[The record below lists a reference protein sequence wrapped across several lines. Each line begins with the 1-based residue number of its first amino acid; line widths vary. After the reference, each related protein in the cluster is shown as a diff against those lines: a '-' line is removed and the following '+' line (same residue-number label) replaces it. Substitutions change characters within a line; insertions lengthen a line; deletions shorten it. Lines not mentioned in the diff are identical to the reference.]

1 MKIGSSILGIQQII
15 EDSRTQKKHFKVVS
29 KKKLI
34 QPTSEHFEK
43 LFHTQPQYIF
53 LSPGRINII
62 GEHVDYNDGF
72 VMPAAINKYICFAI
86 SKNQNSE
93 CNLIAMDLNETY
105 KFNLKD
111 ELEPVDTMWANYILG
126 VLSQLKNTHGLAQGF
141 NIVFSSTIPMGAG
154 LSSSA
159 ALECGI
165 GYAMNTLF
173 DLGLTKE
180 KIALIGQ
187 KSEHTFVG
195 VKCGIMDQFA
205 SVFGKKNKVIKLDCN
220 SLEYEYYKADFKK
233 YSLLLLDSNVKH
245 THLTSGYN
253 VRRQEV
259 EQGLRIIKEHFPMVK
274 TFRDCDEIMV
284 LKLKDQLGET
294 IFKRCHFVVREIQRV
309 QDAAAALSE
318 SDFKKLGELMSETH
332 QGLSK
337 EYEVSCKEIDFL
349 VDAVQHEKTVLG
361 SRMMGGGFGGCSIN
375 LVEKGT
381 EEALI
386 KTISG
391 RYADTFGIELKA
403 YKVKI
408 SKGTTQYKNNIL

>member
-1 MKIGSSILGIQQII
+1 M
-15 EDSRTQKKHFKVVS
+15 

-34 QPTSEHFEK
+34 QHTSEHFEK

-72 VMPAAINKYICFAI
+72 VMPAAI
-86 SKNQNSE
+86 KNDDSS
-93 CNLIAMDLNETY
+93 CALIAKDLNEAY
-105 KFNLKD
+105 KFDLNEELKPID
-111 ELEPVDTMWANYILG
+111 KMWANYILG
-126 VLSQLKNTHGLAQGF
+126 VLEQLKSKGLTKGF

-180 KIALIGQ
+180 EIALIGQ

-195 VKCGIMDQFA
+195 VNCGIMDQFA

-220 SLEYEYYKADFKK
+220 TLEHEYYAADFKK

-259 EQGLRIIKEHFPMVK
+259 EQGLRVIKQHFPEVK
-274 TFRDCDEIMV
+274 TFRNCTESMV
-284 LKLKDQLGET
+284 LELKEKLGET
-294 IFKRCHFVVREIQRV
+294 IFKRCHFVVKEILRV
-309 QDAAAALSE
+309 QDASKALTE
-318 SDFKKLGELMSETH
+318 SDFKKLGQLMLETH

-337 EYEVSCKEIDFL
+337 EYEVSCDEIDFL

-375 LVEKGT
+375 LVEKGS
-381 EEALI
+381 EEKLI
-386 KTISG
+386 ETISE
-391 RYADTFGIELKA
+391 RYADAFGIELKA

-408 SKGTTQYKNNIL
+408 SKGTTLYKDNHAAIQ

>member
-1 MKIGSSILGIQQII
+1 M
-15 EDSRTQKKHFKVVS
+15 

-34 QPTSEHFEK
+34 QQTSEHFEK
-43 LFHTQPQYIF
+43 TFQKSPEYIF

-72 VMPAAINKYICFAI
+72 VLPAAINKYICFAI
-86 SKNQNSE
+86 SKNENTVIT
-93 CNLIAMDLNETY
+93 LVAKDLNETY
-105 KFNLKD
+105 TLDWN
-111 ELEPVDTMWANYILG
+111 DTIQPIDKMWVNYILG
-126 VLSQLKNTHGLAQGF
+126 VLQQLKEKGFSMMQGF
-141 NIVFSSTIPMGAG
+141 HLVFSSTIPMGAG

-180 KIALIGQ
+180 DIAKIGQ

-195 VKCGIMDQFA
+195 VNCGIMDQFA
-205 SVFGKKNKVIKLDCN
+205 SVFGKKNQVIKLDCTT
-220 SLEYEYYKADFKK
+220 LEHEFHKANFKN

-259 EQGLRIIKEHFPMVK
+259 EQGLALIKKQFPEVAS
-274 TFRDCDEIMV
+274 FRNCTESQV
-284 LKLKDQLGET
+284 LELKEQLGET
-294 IFKRCHFVVREIQRV
+294 IYKRCHFVVKEIQRV
-309 QDAAAALSE
+309 QEAVDALE
-318 SDFKKLGELMSETH
+318 QSDFKVLGKLMSETH
-332 QGLSK
+332 YGLSQ
-337 EYEVSCKEIDFL
+337 EYEVSCDELDFL
-349 VDAVQHEKTVLG
+349 VDAVQNEKAVLG
-361 SRMMGGGFGGCSIN
+361 ARMMGGGFGGCSIN

-381 EEALI
+381 ENELI
-386 KTISG
+386 TRISEQY
-391 RYADTFGIELKA
+391 RAAFGIELKA

-408 SKGTTQYKNNIL
+408 SKGTTLYKK

>member
-1 MKIGSSILGIQQII
+1 M
-15 EDSRTQKKHFKVVS
+15 

-34 QPTSEHFEK
+34 QHTTEHFEK
-43 LFHTQPQYIF
+43 IFQKAPEHIF

-86 SKNQNSE
+86 SKNTDTNVT
-93 CNLIAMDLNETY
+93 LIAQDLNETY
-105 KFNLKD
+105 KFDLKD
-111 ELEPVDTMWANYILG
+111 ELKPLDKMWVNYILG
-126 VLSQLKNTHGLAQGF
+126 VLHQLKSKGLTNGF

-165 GYAMNTLF
+165 GYAMNKLF
-173 DLGLTKE
+173 NLSLTKE
-180 KIALIGQ
+180 QIALIGQ

-195 VKCGIMDQFA
+195 VNCGIMDQFA
-205 SVFGKKNKVIKLDCN
+205 SVFGKKNSVIKLDCN
-220 SLEYEYYKADFKK
+220 TLAYEYYKADFKK

-259 EQGLRIIKEHFPMVK
+259 EEGLAIIKEHFPQVK
-274 TFRDCDEIMV
+274 TFRDCSEVMILG
-284 LKLKDQLGET
+284 LKEELGET
-294 IFKRCHFVVREIQRV
+294 IFKRCHFVVKEIKRV
-309 QDAAAALSE
+309 LDAAKALND
-318 SDFKKLGELMSETH
+318 SDFKRLGQLMSETH

-337 EYEVSCKEIDFL
+337 EYEVSCEEIDFL
-349 VDAVQHEKTVLG
+349 VDAVHHEKTVLG

-375 LVEKGT
+375 LVEKGS
-381 EEALI
+381 EKELI
-386 KTISG
+386 EKISTQY
-391 RYADTFGIELKA
+391 RNAFGIELKA

-408 SKGTTQYKNNIL
+408 SKGTSLYKD

>member
-1 MKIGSSILGIQQII
+1 M
-15 EDSRTQKKHFKVVS
+15 

-34 QPTSEHFEK
+34 QHTSEHFEK
-43 LFHTQPQYIF
+43 LFHAQPQYIF

-86 SKNQNSE
+86 SKNQNSK
-93 CNLIAMDLNETY
+93 CSLFAKDLNEAY
-105 KFNLKD
+105 KFDLKD
-111 ELEPVDTMWANYILG
+111 ELKPVDKMWVNYILG
-126 VLSQLKNTHGLAQGF
+126 VLSQLKDSHGLPKGF

-195 VKCGIMDQFA
+195 VNCGIMDQFA

-220 SLEYEYYKADFKK
+220 TLEYEYYNADFKK

-253 VRRQEV
+253 IRRQEV
-259 EQGLRIIKEHFPMVK
+259 EQGLAIIKQHFPQVK
-274 TFRDCDEIMV
+274 TFRNCTENMV
-284 LKLKDQLGET
+284 LELKEKLGET
-294 IFKRCHFVVREIQRV
+294 IFKRCHFVVKEIQRV
-309 QDAAAALSE
+309 QDAANALSE
-318 SDFKKLGELMSETH
+318 SHFKKLGELMSETH
-332 QGLSK
+332 EGLSK
-337 EYEVSCKEIDFL
+337 EYEVSCEEIDFL

-381 EEALI
+381 EEVLI
-386 KTISG
+386 KTISES
-391 RYADTFGIELKA
+391 YANAFGIELKS

-408 SKGTTQYKNNIL
+408 SKGTTLYKDNHATIQ